1 MRFQLVLQWPASS
14 LDDFDEIVRI
24 EDLLIARLR
33 SQSEVDGHD
42 FGSGE
47 ANIFVHT
54 DDPHQ
59 ALEEIRAILSAHR
72 LWPSTA
78 IAYREILGTEYRVL
92 WPEGTTGFKISE
104 PKMLRCDSLSDAQ
117 K

>member
-14 LDDFDEIVRI
+14 VNDFDEIVNI
-24 EDLLIARLR
+24 EDLLIAKLKG
-33 SQSEVDGHD
+33 QSVVDGHD

-54 DDPHQ
+54 NDPHQ
-59 ALEEIRAILSAHR
+59 ALEELRAILSAHR

-92 WPEGTTGFKISE
+92 WPEGITGFNV
-104 PKMLRCDSLSDAQ
+104 R
-117 K
+117 